1 MKNIKIFSLFALAA
15 TAMFISSCSE
25 KALDKVNANPNN
37 PSDVQAKFILT
48 DMMTSTAFSV
58 VGGDISLYSSVYLE
72 HEVGVWGQTFNAETR
87 VGEPTQATT
96 YNNSWNSI
104 YANIKSL
111 KIAIAKTSAGGT
123 EEGSNV
129 TQGVAKVLLAY
140 NLGVLTDFF
149 GDAPFSESGVIDEN
163 GSPKILQPKI
173 DKQSVLYPQIQQLLD
188 EAITLLDGTDA
199 GSGGAIGGQD
209 LIYGGSKAL
218 WKKAAYGLKARYLM
232 HTLKISTD
240 ADGDMTKV
248 LDYISKSFANSSEQM
263 MFANYNGTSNMNPLF
278 GYSNARDGL
287 GLSVSLAKKFK
298 DLEDPRGE
306 QVFMDY
312 DFEAISLDD
321 AIADGAPNGTPTQQ
335 QYVYPISMAE
345 YATSAPTMLLSYHEL
360 MFLKAE
366 ALARLD
372 QNADAKNAL
381 KEAITNAF
389 ANLGNSLNNT
399 INSYELDAKID
410 LSEAVATAYFNGKV
424 VARFDANPLKEIML
438 QKYLAFYGASGES
451 TEAFND
457 YRRLKALG
465 ENGFIGLENPLNAS
479 NKFPLRFTYGNSDV
493 SANPNVKSAYG
504 DGNYVYTE
512 NVWWAGGT
520 R

>member
-1 MKNIKIFSLFALAA
+1 MKQLKIFSIIVLMMSAV
-15 TAMFISSCSE
+15 FISSCSE

-37 PSDVQAKFILT
+37 PADVQARFILT
-48 DMMTSTAFSV
+48 DVMTATAFSV

-96 YNNSWNSI
+96 YNNSWNAV
-104 YANIKSL
+104 YANIKFL
-111 KIAIAKTSAGGT
+111 KIVIAKTSEGGPEAG
-123 EEGSNV
+123 NDV
-129 TQGVAKVLLAY
+129 TCGIAKVLLAY

-149 GDAPFSESGVIDEN
+149 GDTPFSESGVVDEN
-163 GSPKILQPKI
+163 GSPVILQPKV
-173 DKQSVLYPQIQQLLD
+173 DKQSELYPQIQALLD
-188 EAITLLDGTDA
+188 EAIVLLDGTDA
-199 GSGGAIGGQD
+199 LSAIGSQD
-209 LIYGGSKAL
+209 LIYGGDKSL

-232 HTLKISTD
+232 HMLKISTD
-240 ADGDMTKV
+240 VEGDMTNL
-248 LDYISKSFANSSEQM
+248 LDNISNSFTDASEQM
-263 MFANYNGTSNMNPLF
+263 MFDKYDGTSNINPLF

-287 GLSVSLAKKFK
+287 GASISLLNKFQT
-298 DLEDPRGE
+298 LNDPRGE
-306 QVFMDY
+306 QSFMDY
-312 DFEAISLDD
+312 DFEQLSLEDVM
-321 AIADGAPNGTPTQQ
+321 AEAAPNGEPIQQ
-335 QYVYPISMAE
+335 QYTYPISMAE

-360 MFLKAE
+360 LFLKAE
-366 ALARLD
+366 ALARLE
-372 QNADAKNAL
+372 QNGDAKDAL
-381 KEAITNAF
+381 KEALVHAF

-399 INSYELDAKID
+399 IASYELDAEVD
-410 LSEAVATAYFNGKV
+410 LSEAVATTYFDDEV
-424 VARFDANPLKEIML
+424 SARFDTNPLKEIML

-457 YRRLKALG
+457 YRRLKAMG
-465 ENGFIGLENPLNAS
+465 EDDFIGLENPLNAD

-493 SANPNVKSAYG
+493 SANPNVKDAYG